1 MLREQAAE
9 ADALRRLPDRTVEAL
24 VEAGFHRVYQPARY
38 GGCEMDYALQIELG
52 YALGRGSAS
61 AAWVALFYAT
71 HPFVV
76 GMMEPEAQDDVWK
89 QTPDALLANAFFTPA
104 TTCRPVEGGFVL
116 DGTWIIS
123 SGVTHADWN
132 NLNVLVPRESAPPEH
147 RFMLVPRAD
156 YRILDDW
163 RAAGLAGTGSH
174 SIVLDQVFVPEHR
187 TLKTFDCRGG
197 PTPGSRDSE
206 SPLYRLPLM
215 AVFPAGAAAPAPGI
229 AQGALDHLV
238 ETLAPAPMSR
248 ARASLSCRPSRCA
261 WPKPR
266 PASTRRWRS
275 CASTAPRSTAWRV
288 PAPCPTRCSARAIG
302 GIGAMPCACRRARS
316 TISIRS
322 WAPGGSTPI
331 TRCSAPGA
339 TYTRSPR
346 TPHLAGTSRPSISAG
361 PRSACRRA
369 IRGSERG
376 PRTQAAKPPGE
387 KASRS
392 KLRSCR
398 KSSRPH
404 RSTWRITSSNSA
416 REIGLLMNRSPRL
429 NAP

>member
-1 MLREQAAE
+1 MFSVATLDKAKAICRHDLIAAAHDLVPMLREQAAE
-9 ADALRRLPDRTVEAL
+9 ADELRRLPDRTVEAL
-24 VEAGFHRVYQPARY
+24 VAAGFHRIYQPARY

-89 QTPDALLANAFFTPA
+89 RTPDALIANAFFTPA

-132 NLNVLVPRESAPPEH
+132 NLNVLIPREGAPPEH

-174 SIVLDQVFVPEHR
+174 SVVLDQVFVPEHR
-187 TLKTFDCRGG
+187 TLKTLDCRGG

-229 AQGALDHLV
+229 AQGALDHLT
-238 ETLAPAPMSR
+238 ETLGARANVAGARVAELPTVQVHLAEAAAGIDAALALLRTDCAEIDRMACAGILPDAVQR
-248 ARASLSCRPSRCA
+248 ARY
-261 WPKPR
+261 
-266 PASTRRWRS
+266 RRDWGYAVRL
-275 CASTAPRSTAWRV
+275 
-288 PAPCPTRCSARAIG
+288 SARAVDELYPLL
-302 GIGAMPCACRRARS
+302 GAKGLDADHPAQRAWRDVHALAAHAAL
-316 TISIRS
+316 S
-322 WAPGGSTPI
+322 WDIQAQHFGRAALGLPPTD
-331 TRCSAPGA
+331 
-339 TYTRSPR
+339 PR
-346 TPHLAGTSRPSISAG
+346 I
-361 PRSACRRA
+361 
-369 IRGSERG
+369 
-376 PRTQAAKPPGE
+376 
-387 KASRS
+387 
-392 KLRSCR
+392 
-398 KSSRPH
+398 
-404 RSTWRITSSNSA
+404 
-416 REIGLLMNRSPRL
+416 
-429 NAP
+429 